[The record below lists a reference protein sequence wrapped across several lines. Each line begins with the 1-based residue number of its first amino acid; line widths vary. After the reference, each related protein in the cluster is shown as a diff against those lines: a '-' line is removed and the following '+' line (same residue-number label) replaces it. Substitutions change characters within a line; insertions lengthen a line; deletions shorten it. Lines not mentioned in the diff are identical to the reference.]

1 MLRAEALKAVTHGLA
16 APNRILRT
24 LRETVCVGSS
34 NGRAFHFL
42 RRARSTGRAF
52 AVLRPCV
59 VLFLIVASGSGRAL
73 DSGQPAS
80 PYLRT
85 VFTTEDGLPDNV
97 VNAIVQTAN
106 GFLWLGTD
114 GGLARFDGHRFT
126 AVHLRGGVANESPVQ
141 SLLEAPNGDLWVG
154 TDAGLA
160 QLPKA
165 ALDHFDRSLVKTY
178 HLGIGLS
185 DQIMCIHMSRDG
197 VLWLG
202 TSRGLYSLNQG
213 HFVPVIPGESISR
226 IEGAPDGHLL
236 IITAHGFV
244 EWNGTRIVDH
254 PEMARQLDVKVD
266 GIFHVLEDSH
276 GVRWFSTDVGR
287 CT

>member
-1 MLRAEALKAVTHGLA
+1 LRFCGPVFVV
-16 APNRILRT
+16 PD
-24 LRETVCVGSS
+24 
-34 NGRAFHFL
+34 
-42 RRARSTGRAF
+42 RRFGFRKGAR
-52 AVLRPCV
+52 LRP
-59 VLFLIVASGSGRAL
+59 AGN
-73 DSGQPAS
+73 

-126 AVHLRGGVANESPVQ
+126 AVRLRGGVANESPVQ
-141 SLLEAPNGDLWVG
+141 SLLEAPDGDLWVG

-160 QLPKA
+160 QFPKA
-165 ALDHFDRSLVKTY
+165 ALDHFDRSLVKIY

-202 TSRGLYSLNQG
+202 TSRGLSSLHQG
-213 HFVPVIPGESISR
+213 RIVPVIAGESISR
-226 IEGAPDGHLL
+226 IEGASDGHLL
-236 IITAHGFV
+236 IITPTDLS
-244 EWNGTRIVDH
+244 NGTER
-254 PEMARQLDVKVD
+254 
-266 GIFHVLEDSH
+266 GS
-276 GVRWFSTDVGR
+276 
-287 CT
+287 

>member
-1 MLRAEALKAVTHGLA
+1 MLRVEALKAVTHGAA
-16 APNRILRT
+16 APRRILRNLQRT
-24 LRETVCVGSS
+24 R
-34 NGRAFHFL
+34 L
-42 RRARSTGRAF
+42 RRVIERKSVPFTGNSALHKLRICGF
-52 AVLRPCV
+52 AA
-59 VLFLIVASGSGRAL
+59 LFLLFQIVASGSGRAL

-126 AVHLRGGVANESPVQ
+126 AVHLRGEVANESPVQ

-165 ALDHFDRSLVKTY
+165 ALDHFDRSMVKIY

-185 DQIMCIHMSRDG
+185 DQIMCIHMSQDG

-202 TSRGLYSLNQG
+202 TNRGLYSMNQG
-213 HFVPVIPGESISR
+213 RFCASNGRR
-226 IEGAPDGHLL
+226 IN
-236 IITAHGFV
+236 FQ
-244 EWNGTRIVDH
+244 N
-254 PEMARQLDVKVD
+254 
-266 GIFHVLEDSH
+266 
-276 GVRWFSTDVGR
+276 
-287 CT
+287 

>member
-1 MLRAEALKAVTHGLA
+1 MTHGAA

-24 LRETVCVGSS
+24 LQGTRLPRVIERKSVPCRENGS
-34 NGRAFHFL
+34 FH
-42 RRARSTGRAF
+42 RPRMCGF
-52 AVLRPCV
+52 AALF
-59 VLFLIVASGSGRAL
+59 VLFLTVASGSGRPR

-97 VNAIVQTAN
+97 VNAIVQTGN

-126 AVHLRGGVANESPVQ
+126 AVHLRGGVADESPVQ
-141 SLLEAPNGDLWVG
+141 SLLQAPNGDLWVG

-185 DQIMCIHMSRDG
+185 DQIMCIHINRAG

-213 HFVPVIPGESISR
+213 HFVPVIQENQFPESKGRRTDTCSLSPPTDLSSGT
-226 IEGAPDGHLL
+226 E
-236 IITAHGFV
+236 
-244 EWNGTRIVDH
+244 NG
-254 PEMARQLDVKVD
+254 
-266 GIFHVLEDSH
+266 S
-276 GVRWFSTDVGR
+276 
-287 CT
+287 